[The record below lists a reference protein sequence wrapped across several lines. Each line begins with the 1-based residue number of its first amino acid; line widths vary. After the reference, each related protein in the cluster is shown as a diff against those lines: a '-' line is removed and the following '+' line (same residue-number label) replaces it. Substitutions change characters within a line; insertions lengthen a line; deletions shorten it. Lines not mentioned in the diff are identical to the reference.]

1 MPTAGPAAAQRR
13 RLAAAG
19 AVVALAISGCGPR
32 LAPTRGILVLSIDTL
47 RADRLG
53 AYGHTRDTSPFFDS
67 LAARGALFEQAI
79 SQYPSTLVSH
89 MSIFTG
95 LYPREHG
102 VFPPR
107 GQLAETIP
115 TIPELL
121 QRAGYRTA
129 GFTEGGQMRGKH
141 GFVRGFE
148 LFDDRAQR
156 RFDDVERTL
165 ARGLE
170 FLRSLQPD
178 DRFFLFLHTYAVHTP
193 YEPPPPYDTMY
204 WDAAPPDVFAPT
216 GRNFLRL
223 NSHRLT
229 IEPAAVDYFK
239 ALYDGSIRYMDDRL
253 RQFFAELEA
262 LGLADDLTVVVTSD
276 HGEEFLEHGRLA
288 HTQAYRETLHV
299 PLIVVHPGMTTARR
313 VAPLVESIDLAPTVL
328 ELAGLEPAGMSGRS
342 LYPWLAGGDPAPR
355 GQAYSEVMAAG
366 VPTRS
371 LHRESETGLFQLVHA
386 RYDDKQA
393 KERITDFDVGSSA
406 LELQLAS
413 FLGAPRTVE
422 IRLDGGLHE
431 SLALAG
437 EGGVRV
443 VLPADPRKPRR
454 RVRIEADSCTPLQR
468 RRPHANCYSFFL
480 TADQELQRVEL
491 FELRG
496 DPLAQRDAWP
506 RHSALGRQMLQVL
519 NALDWQPRAAPG
531 DLEIDRESRRQLE
544 ALGYL

>member
-1 MPTAGPAAAQRR
+1 MRAAGSGAARRR
-13 RLAAAG
+13 RLAAG
-19 AVVALAISGCGPR
+19 VAVASLALAGCAPR
-32 LAPTRGILVLSIDTL
+32 LAPTRGILVLSLDTL

-53 AYGHTRDTSPFFDS
+53 AYGHTRDTSPFLDS
-67 LAARGALFEQAI
+67 LAARGVLFEEAI
-79 SQYPSTLVSH
+79 AQYPSTLVSH

-95 LYPREHG
+95 LYPREHA

-107 GQLAETIP
+107 GQLAATIP
-115 TIPELL
+115 TIAELL

-141 GFVRGFE
+141 GFERGFDH
-148 LFDDRAQR
+148 FDDRAQR

-165 ARGLE
+165 ARGLG

-178 DRFFLFLHTYAVHTP
+178 DRYFLFLHTYAIHTP
-193 YEPPPPYDTMY
+193 YEPPPPYDTLY
-204 WDAAPPDVFAPT
+204 WKAAPPDVFAPT

-229 IEPAAVDYFK
+229 IEPAAVEYFQ
-239 ALYDGSIRYMDDRL
+239 ALYDGSIRYVDDRL

-299 PLIVVHPGMTTARR
+299 PLIVVHPGMESARR
-313 VAPLVESIDLAPTVL
+313 VTPLVESVDLAPTVL
-328 ELAGLEPAGMSGRS
+328 ELAGLKANGMSGRS
-342 LYPWLAGGDPAPR
+342 LHPWLAGGDPTPR

-371 LHRESETGLFQLVHA
+371 LHRESDAGLFQLVHT
-386 RYDDKQA
+386 RYDGTQA

-406 LELQLAS
+406 LAMRVAS
-413 FLGAPRTVE
+413 FLGAPRRVE
-422 IRLDGGLHE
+422 IRIDGELHE
-431 SLALAG
+431 SLALAD

-443 VLPADPRKPRR
+443 VLPADPRTPRR

-468 RRPHANCYSFFL
+468 RRPHVNCYSYLL